1 MNFPIK
7 YSEIKDINNSDKNEE
22 EDLDI
27 DASKKESNILDILED
42 KKSNIN
48 LTSQNKEMKSPTEKK
63 KKKSRKEVKKK
74 KKILMI
80 LRKMKIQ

>member
-7 YSEIKDINNSDKNEE
+7 DSEIKDINNSDKNEE

-63 KKKSRKEVKKK
+63 KKKVEKK
-74 KKILMI
+74 
-80 LRKMKIQ
+80 